1 MPYLSPLVLWKE
13 LESLLENEGEQVI
26 SSPAIVDHH
35 PIVFWNLVWFFRRLE
50 LPSSLP
56 ALILSSKHCRQT
68 LQVGIVFSQF
78 FLWCLSMFIIIF
90 VTVVYCARKAFIYL
104 VKAIQMY
111 ENAVL
116 QIDPQPLQ
124 SSGPEDSKNVLVQI
138 LWDNPKLHQDP
149 IPPCYMLWNAHCKNA
164 HFVWYFSAQHVFIM
178 NQ

>member
-13 LESLLENEGEQVI
+13 LESLLENEGEQAI

-56 ALILSSKHCRQT
+56 ALILSSKHCNQNI
-68 LQVGIVFSQF
+68 QVGIVFPFHLIGVQTCEGM
-78 FLWCLSMFIIIF
+78 FLI
-90 VTVVYCARKAFIYL
+90 TVLTCHSYL
-104 VKAIQMY
+104 LCQESFHISCQSY
-111 ENAVL
+111 LQICGNAVL

-124 SSGPEDSKNVLVQI
+124 SSASEDSKNVLVQI

-149 IPPCYMLWNAHCKNA
+149 IPPCYMLWNAHCKNL
-164 HFVWYFSAQHVFIM
+164 VCYFSA
-178 NQ
+178 